1 MKKLLLM
8 VALLA
13 LAGLALAQVEK
24 VAVQGVETTR
34 AHTRGIGAI
43 VNDGS
48 VGEAAIKI
56 VVTDAA
62 GKPVAGAHVVW
73 KVKNQKA
80 NTVYVV
86 GTSAATGP
94 MLIRVFEGQTVE
106 VDGGVTNDDG
116 EACIKL
122 DSGARGDAKVYV
134 TADGVEGKT
143 YRGKDMRVVW
153 F

>member
-1 MKKLLLM
+1 MKRLLM
-8 VALLA
+8 LVVLLVM
-13 LAGLALAQVEK
+13 GLAFAQVDK

-43 VNDGS
+43 ANDGS

-56 VVTDAA
+56 IVTDAA
-62 GKPVAGAHVVW
+62 GNPVEGATVVW

-80 NTVYVV
+80 SPVYVV
-86 GTSAATGP
+86 GTSGSAQL
-94 MLIRVFEGQTVE
+94 MLVRVFEGQTIE
-106 VDGGVTNDDG
+106 IAGGVTDENG
-116 EACIKL
+116 EACLKL
-122 DSGARGDAKVYV
+122 DSATKGDAKVYV
-134 TADGVEGKT
+134 TVDGVEGKT

>member
-1 MKKLLLM
+1 MKKLLML
-8 VALLA
+8 VILLA
-13 LAGLALAQVEK
+13 MGSLALAQVEK

-56 VVTDAA
+56 IVTDAA
-62 GKPVAGAHVVW
+62 GNPVAGAPVVW

-80 NTVYVV
+80 NPVYVV
-86 GTSAATGP
+86 GTSASSEL
-94 MLIRVFEGQTVE
+94 MLVRVFEGQTVE
-106 VDGGVTNDDG
+106 IDGGVTNEQG
-116 EACIKL
+116 EACIRL
-122 DSGARGDAKVYV
+122 DSGSRGDAKVYV
-134 TADGVEGKT
+134 TAGGVEGKT